1 MIDRDGLDRGLGVEA
16 IDEAQRNVANGTAR
30 TRYHVAHLARARKN
44 GRAAIERGA
53 VHHDGAKGL
62 TRAGRL
68 ISVDDLNPQVLAT
81 DFFPVGDLAGVNIAE
96 LLGREVIDRVIV
108 VHDDRDTVVGN
119 DDGSQAQILFVGIE
133 STGGAGDIGRASA
146 DGFDASGRTQTG
158 NEHVDAGL
166 LLKALCRNL
175 GDRKAGRGAGHSNGR
190 GRRSRRTGAQRKRK
204 HSGAQDR
211 YDLSHSITPIAA
223 WRPQVP
229 SSLR

>member
-16 IDEAQRNVANGTAR
+16 IDEAQRNVADSPVR

-53 VHHDGAKGL
+53 VHHDGAECF
-62 TRAGRL
+62 TRAGCL
-68 ISVDDLNPQVLAT
+68 VSVDDLNLQVLAT
-81 DFFPVGDLAGVNIAE
+81 DLFPISNLAGIDIAE

-146 DGFDASGRTQTG
+146 DGFDASGRAQTG

-166 LLKALCRNL
+166 LLKALCRNF
-175 GDRKAGRGAGHSNGR
+175 GDRKAGRGAGHGNGR

>member
-16 IDEAQRNVANGTAR
+16 IDKAQRNVANGTAR

-44 GRAAIERGA
+44 GGAAIERGA
-53 VHHDGAKGL
+53 VHHDGAECF
-62 TRAGRL
+62 TRARRL
-68 ISVDDLNPQVLAT
+68 GSVDDLNLRVLAT
-81 DFFPVGDLAGVNIAE
+81 DLFPISNLAGIDIAE

-146 DGFDASGRTQTG
+146 DGFDASGRAQTG

-175 GDRKAGRGAGHSNGR
+175 GDRKAGRGAGHGNGR

>member
-1 MIDRDGLDRGLGVEA
+1 MVDRDGLDRGLGVEA
-16 IDEAQRNVANGTAR
+16 LDKTQRDVANSATRAGHDIAYLAR
-30 TRYHVAHLARARKN
+30 TRKN
-44 GRAAIERGA
+44 SRAAIERRA
-53 VHHDGAKGL
+53 VHHDGAEGL
-62 TRAGRL
+62 TRARRL
-68 ISVDDLNPQVLAT
+68 VSVDDLNLQVLSA
-81 DFFPVGDLAGVNIAE
+81 DFLPVGDLAGIDIAE

-133 STGGAGDIGRASA
+133 STGGAGDIGRAGA
-146 DGFDASGRTQTG
+146 DGLDASGRAQTG
-158 NEHVDAGL
+158 NEYVDAGL

-175 GDRKAGRGAGHSNGR
+175 GDRKAGRGAGDGNGR

>member
-1 MIDRDGLDRGLGVEA
+1 M
-16 IDEAQRNVANGTAR
+16 R

-44 GRAAIERGA
+44 GRAAIEQGA
-53 VHHDGAKGL
+53 VHHDGAECF
-62 TRAGRL
+62 TRAGCL
-68 ISVDDLNPQVLAT
+68 VSVDDLNLQVLAT
-81 DFFPVGDLAGVNIAE
+81 DLFPISNLAGIDIAE

-146 DGFDASGRTQTG
+146 DGFDASGRAQTG
-158 NEHVDAGL
+158 NEHVDTGL

-175 GDRKAGRGAGHSNGR
+175 GDRKAGRGAGHGNGR

>member
-1 MIDRDGLDRGLGVEA
+1 MADAHITDAQLVLADGRL
-16 IDEAQRNVANGTAR
+16 
-30 TRYHVAHLARARKN
+30 H
-44 GRAAIERGA
+44 GA
-53 VHHDGAKGL
+53 VGVHHIGGSHDGAFLQGL
-62 TRAGRL
+62 FHKDFTGAAAVFAGVQGDGGVGSAEFL
-68 ISVDDLNPQVLAT
+68 
-81 DFFPVGDLAGVNIAE
+81 PVGDLAGVNIAE

-133 STGGAGDIGRASA
+133 STGGAGDIGRAGA
-146 DGFDASGRTQTG
+146 DGLDPSGRTQTG

-166 LLKALCRNL
+166 LLKALGRNL
-175 GDRKAGRGAGHSNGR
+175 GDRKAGRGAGDGNGR